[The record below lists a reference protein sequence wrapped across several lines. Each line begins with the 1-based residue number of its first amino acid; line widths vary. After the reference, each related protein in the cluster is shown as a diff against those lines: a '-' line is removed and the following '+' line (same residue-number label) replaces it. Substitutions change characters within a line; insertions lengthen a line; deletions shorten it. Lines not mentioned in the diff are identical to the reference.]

1 MKVDQSEKK
10 SVQHD
15 ALAELIEQFLPQYLN
30 QAARRGRDTVRDE
43 LWPVRI
49 VPDHDR
55 RAANAAMMHPRCGR
69 RPPVHSALAAM
80 PKIARNLLV
89 FASFCAKFFS
99 SDLAKRNAAEPFT
112 AWLSGVFLFLRSLC
126 QIEHH
131 PIAVASR
138 GLTPFGAEFGT
149 APTER
154 FAGYLARPAAAS
166 ISSVSQ

>member
-131 PIAVASR
+131 PIVKGRRDDCRLVVAK
-138 GLTPFGAEFGT
+138 AM
-149 APTER
+149 
-154 FAGYLARPAAAS
+154 RPCFAS
-166 ISSVSQ
+166 ISSPVARRPS